1 MHDHS
6 RAEWIAEALA
16 RYEGPLLRFATKL
29 VRSTDRARDL
39 VQETFLQLC
48 EQDRAAVEGHLA
60 AWLFRVCR
68 NRALDLRRKETR
80 VELIESTEHTT
91 DAMDPHPGPAE
102 TVERREDTGHV
113 MKILETLPEHQQEA
127 VYLRFQS
134 GLSYK
139 EIAEITGHSVTNVGF
154 MLHAAV
160 KAIRAHLDEVAR
172 PAART
177 AEGSR

>member
-1 MHDHS
+1 MRDLR

-16 RYEGPLLRFATKL
+16 RYEAPLLRFATKL
-29 VRSTDRARDL
+29 VADADRARDL

-60 AWLFRVCR
+60 PWLFRVCR
-68 NRALDLRRKETR
+68 NRAFDLRRKETR
-80 VELIESTEHTT
+80 VELIAQTPE
-91 DAMDPHPGPAE
+91 APDPQAGPAE
-102 TVERREDTGHV
+102 TAQQREHAGHV

-127 VYLRFQS
+127 VFLRFQG

-139 EIAEITGHSVTNVGF
+139 EISEVTGHSVTNVGF

-160 KAIRAHLDEVAR
+160 KAIRAQLDEPAR
-172 PAART
+172 PVVRS